1 MDENFETKC
10 AFLWLLVMLPL
21 LVPVKVSLGLEHL
34 AAVTEEL
41 LLWLDLPVW
50 LVDFLVL

>member
-1 MDENFETKC
+1 VDENFETKC
-10 AFLWLLVMLPL
+10 AFLWLLVVLPL

-34 AAVTEEL
+34 ATVTEEL